1 MPGYKVYVQENDGEV
16 REGLKCFFCKLLL
29 KDPVQS
35 SETGQRYCKDCFS
48 EVVAIRFV
56 MSRLYSISILVDVVA
71 MLQFVRLL
79 CFRVV
84 CFSVCALN
92 YITSVQTVK

>member
-1 MPGYKVYVQENDGEV
+1 MPGYKIYVQENGGEI

-56 MSRLYSISILVDVVA
+56 MSRLFQCEHIYSVKGK
-71 MLQFVRLL
+71 
-79 CFRVV
+79 
-84 CFSVCALN
+84 
-92 YITSVQTVK
+92 VQ